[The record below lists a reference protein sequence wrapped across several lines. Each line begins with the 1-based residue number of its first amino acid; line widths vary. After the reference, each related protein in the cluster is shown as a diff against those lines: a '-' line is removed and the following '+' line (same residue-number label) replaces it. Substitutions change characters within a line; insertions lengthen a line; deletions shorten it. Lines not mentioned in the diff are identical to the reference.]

1 MQYSFSRINIL
12 GRLFVVVFSILFV
25 FSGQRDA
32 IFLIA
37 AAPSV
42 STGSASSITKTSV
55 TLSGS
60 ITDDGG
66 EEITGTGFEYGP
78 TSGYGTSVV
87 ATTTYGYVSKFGTTG
102 SGNGQFNG
110 VYDVAIDSSGNLYIT
125 DSVNNRVQK
134 FDSSETHQ
142 LSFGTTGSGNGQFN
156 LPTGIVIDSLGNLY
170 VADYDN
176 NRVQKFDLSGNFI
189 SQIGTTSTG
198 FTDDSE
204 GEFYRPAGLAV
215 DSSNNL
221 YVVDS
226 YHERVQ
232 KFDSSGNFLFMFGWG
247 VDTGANAFEICI
259 SGCQIGSIG
268 VDNGRFDHPYG
279 VAIDS
284 LGNIYIADTNGDLGD
299 ANGHRIQKFDSSGN
313 FVTKTGSFGTGNGSF
328 SRPFGIAIDDYDNI
342 FVADFGNNRIQQ
354 FDSSLAYVGQFG
366 SFGTGNGNFSSPLRM
381 AFDSLGNIYVTDFG
395 NNRVQKF
402 GLSLSQTSVTGL
414 TCGTTYHFR
423 AYATN
428 VDGTSY
434 GNDATFNTLACEP
447 PDVDTISAIGLT
459 SSDATLRGE
468 YIDMPV
474 KPGLTRGFEYGTT
487 TSYGQTT
494 SENGSEFVSKF
505 GTSGSA
511 NGELSSPY
519 SVFLDSSGN
528 IYVADAGN
536 NRISKFDNSG
546 NWLMN
551 VTGNGGA
558 FSSPSD
564 VFVDSSGNI
573 FVADSGNGRV
583 QKFDSSGVF
592 QLEIGLGIL
601 GATLDV
607 AVDSSGNIYVGD
619 IDNAR
624 LAKFDSSGNYLADFA
639 SGQAVL
645 PYSIDIDSSDNVYV
659 ADQSSGSIQVFNQAE
674 TQIANIGSAELGAVF
689 GVDFGGDGY
698 IYVAEQDSS
707 TISKY
712 DSSGNLIYEFG
723 YAGTAD
729 GALNF
734 IYGGVSADANGNVY
748 VADTGNNR
756 IQKFNPIFAIDVQA
770 LNSCT
775 TYNYRAFATNAEG
788 TGYGDNMTFTT
799 SGCGGGPPTTIY
811 GCTNSVA
818 QNYNPSANQDDG
830 SCLIFG
836 CMDRDASN
844 FDSTA
849 NVPVDDYCIYDPG
862 AIPGCTDQNAGN
874 YNSSATVDDG
884 SCLYG
889 VFGCMDPLAN
899 NYNLLAEYSNGSCTY
914 DDGPPVGSNGGCTVV
929 GAINYNPNAD
939 YDDGTCSYTIPLI
952 YGCIDISALNFDSNA
967 NTDDG
972 SCEYIGAP
980 DENPISQIIGVV
992 SGVAGNVPKE
1002 ILTGVSVIGIVGPG
1016 IILNFLQ
1023 PGLLAGLISIPIRL
1037 WNLIPVL
1044 MGYKRK
1050 KRPWGTVFDSVTK
1063 QPLDPVYVTL
1073 STLTGVEQGTSITDL
1088 DGRYGFLAEAGSYKI
1103 SANKDNYIF
1112 PSTKLAGKTAD
1123 ELYDSLYF
1131 GESIELTEKEGVIY
1145 KNIPMDS
1152 INFNWNEFAKAKN
1165 KKLMKFYSKRDLFF
1179 ARIAKTLFITGLL
1192 CSLIL
1197 FIVDN
1202 SLLNTVILSLYALIL
1217 VLRIFG
1223 VKPKQSGYAYDTDG
1237 TPLSYGII
1245 KLFSSELN
1253 REVGH
1258 TVIGKTGRYYM
1269 LAPNGNYY
1277 MKVFRKTDETSYE
1290 DILITDTFRVK
1301 GGYVRKVIRA

>member
-42 STGSASSITKTSV
+42 STGSASSITKTSA

-102 SGNGQFNG
+102 SGNGQFNR

-125 DSVNNRVQK
+125 DSLNNRVQK

-156 LPTGIVIDSLGNLY
+156 VPTGIVIDSLGNLY

-447 PDVDTISAIGLT
+447 PDVDTVSAIGLT

-487 TSYGQTT
+487 TSYGQTA

-592 QLEIGLGIL
+592 QLEIGLGVL
-601 GATLDV
+601 GFTLDV
-607 AVDSSGNIYVGD
+607 ATDSSGNIYVAD
-619 IDNAR
+619 MDNTR
-624 LAKFDSSGNYLADFA
+624 LAKFNSAGVYLADFA

-645 PYSIDIDSSDNVYV
+645 PYSIDIDPSDNVYV
-659 ADQSSGSIQVFNQAE
+659 ADQSSSSIQVFNQAE
-674 TQIANIGSAELGAVF
+674 TQIANIGTAELGVVF
-689 GVDFGGDGY
+689 GVDYGADGN

-712 DSSGNLIYEFG
+712 NSSGTLLYEFG

-729 GALNF
+729 GAMSS
-734 IYGGVSADANGNVY
+734 IYGGVFADSSGNVY
-748 VADTGNNR
+748 VADTNNHR
-756 IQKFNPIFAIDVQA
+756 IQKFSLDFSLPASSFGCGN
-770 LNSCT
+770 
-775 TYNYRAFATNAEG
+775 TYHFRAFATNADG
-788 TGYGDNMTFTT
+788 TGYGDDMTFNTDNCSTT
-799 SGCGGGPPTTIY
+799 GGGPIY
-811 GCTNSVA
+811 GCT
-818 QNYNPSANQDDG
+818 QQGYYNYNPNATVDDG
-830 SCLIFG
+830 SCYLISDPPQT
-836 CMDRDASN
+836 CLDSDATN
-844 FDSTA
+844 YQQ
-849 NVPVDDYCIYDPG
+849 VGECIYTPG
-862 AIPGCTDQNAGN
+862 TDLGCTDPNAGN
-874 YNSSATVDDG
+874 YDSDATVDDG

-889 VFGCMDPLAN
+889 VFGCMDTTAT
-899 NYNLLAEYSNGSCTY
+899 NYNSSAVYS
-914 DDGPPVGSNGGCTVV
+914 
-929 GAINYNPNAD
+929 
-939 YDDGTCSYTIPLI
+939 
-952 YGCIDISALNFDSNA
+952 
-967 NTDDG
+967 DG
-972 SCEYIGAP
+972 SCEYDGGPITTLGCMDSGALNFNPSANVDDGSCDFPDPLVYGCTDVSASNFNPSANEDNGSCSYINPDNPGIGQTISH
-980 DENPISQIIGVV
+980 ISQFIGNLPEVVTIPIVAVGVV
-992 SGVAGNVPKE
+992 APS
-1002 ILTGVSVIGIVGPG
+1002 LL
-1016 IILNFLQ
+1016 LNFLQ
-1023 PGLLAGLISIPIRL
+1023 PGLIAGALIRL
-1037 WNLIPVL
+1037 WNLIPIL
-1044 MGYKRK
+1044 MGYRRK
-1050 KRPWGTVFDSVTK
+1050 KRPWGTVYDSVTK
-1063 QPLDPVYVTL
+1063 QPLDPVYVKL
-1073 STLTGVEQGTSITDL
+1073 LDQNGQERGTSITDL
-1088 DGRYGFLAEAGSYKI
+1088 DGRYGFLAEAGTYTL

-1112 PSTKLAGKTAD
+1112 PSTKLSGKSED
-1123 ELYDSLYF
+1123 ELYHNLYF
-1131 GESIELTEKEGVIY
+1131 GGPVELAEKEGVIY
-1145 KNIPMDS
+1145 KNIPMDA
-1152 INFNWNEFAKAKN
+1152 INFNWNEFAKAEN

-1179 ARIAKTLFITGLL
+1179 ARIANTLFIAGFV
-1192 CSLIL
+1192 SSVIL
-1197 FIVDN
+1197 FLTNMSTLN
-1202 SLLNTVILSLYALIL
+1202 SIILGLYVLIL
-1217 VLRIFG
+1217 VLRFFG
-1223 VKPKQSGYAYDTDG
+1223 IKPKQSGYAFDVDG
-1237 TPLSYGII
+1237 TPLSFGILR
-1245 KLFSSELN
+1245 LFSVELG
-1253 REVGH
+1253 REVAH
-1258 TVIGKTGRYYM
+1258 TVVGKTGRYYM
-1269 LAPNGNYY
+1269 LTPNGEYY
-1277 MKVFRKTDETSYE
+1277 LKVSKKTGEDSYE
-1290 DILITDTFRVK
+1290 EVLTTGAFRVK
-1301 GGYVRKVIRA
+1301 GGYVNEKISL